1 MARYKLEIVRP
12 ECTGCELCTTT
23 CPEQFEMADDGF
35 STLKEGT
42 RTGDNDEKDLEE
54 EGCARQAAED
64 CPAACI
70 HLYEAG
76 RKLV

>member
-1 MARYKLEIVRP
+1 MAKFKLEIVRS

-23 CPEQFEMADDGF
+23 CPDLFEMADDGL
-35 STLKEGT
+35 SSLKGGQRE
-42 RTGDNDEKDLEE
+42 GDNDVLGLDE

-70 HLYEAG
+70 HLYENG
-76 RKLV
+76 NKIV

>member
-23 CPEQFEMADDGF
+23 CPDLFEMADDGL
-35 STLKEGT
+35 SALKGGT
-42 RTGDNDEKDLEE
+42 RNGDNDELEIDD

-70 HLYEAG
+70 HFYEG
-76 RKLV
+76 SNKLV

>member
-1 MARYKLEIVRP
+1 MPRFKLEIVRP

-23 CPEQFEMADDGF
+23 CPDLFEMGDDGF
-35 STLKEGT
+35 SSLKGGQRE
-42 RTGDNDEKDLEE
+42 GDNDVLELAD

-70 HLYEAG
+70 HLYEG
-76 RKLV
+76 GTKIV